1 MSGILPY
8 AIWAGI
14 ILVVLGVIAMLLF
27 GLRSVFYGKIEPV
40 SLGLM
45 IVPLLIFVILG
56 FTMETW
62 ARGAIMT
69 SIVLF
74 ALGVVGLFLTGVRG
88 LFT

>member
-14 ILVVLGVIAMLLF
+14 ILVALGVIAMLLF
-27 GLRSVFYGKIEPV
+27 GLRSIFHGKIEPL

-45 IVPLLIFVILG
+45 VIPVLNFVVLG
-56 FTMETW
+56 FTMDTW
-62 ARGAIMT
+62 AQGAIMT
-69 SIVLF
+69 AVVLF
-74 ALGVVGLFLTGVRG
+74 GLGVVGLFLTGVRG

>member
-14 ILVVLGVIAMLLF
+14 ILVVLGLIAMLLF
-27 GLRSVFYGKIEPV
+27 GLRSVFYGKIEPI

-45 IVPLLIFVILG
+45 VIPILIFVVLG

-74 ALGVVGLFLTGVRG
+74 GLGIVGLFLTGVRG